1 MEADAIIHL
10 HDGRWAA
17 IEVKL
22 GGSWVDEAA
31 VNLLKLK
38 DRVDSEKMGEPVF
51 LAVVTGTQY
60 AYTREDGVHVILIT
74 LLGP

>member
-1 MEADAIIHL
+1 M
-10 HDGRWAA
+10 
-17 IEVKL
+17 KL

-60 AYTREDGVHVILIT
+60 AYTREDGVHVIPIT